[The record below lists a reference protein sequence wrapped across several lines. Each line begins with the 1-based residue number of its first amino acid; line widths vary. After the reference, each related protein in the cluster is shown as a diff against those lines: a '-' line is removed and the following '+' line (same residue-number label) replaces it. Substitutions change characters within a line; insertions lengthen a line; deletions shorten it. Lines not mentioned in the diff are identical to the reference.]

1 MVEFVMGGFD
11 LSAYT
16 EPKKLTVSRKNIY
29 EDIALTDMSGVSKPK
44 VIGCFY
50 EVGAAVVALPEE
62 TATAL
67 ISASAGNTL
76 SATFPLPGGN
86 GASKTLNFIRPELT
100 VTTVTEKSDGDYYD
114 ITIKLRSENIY
125 SDDCL

>member
-1 MVEFVMGGFD
+1 MVEFIIGGYD

-29 EDIALTDMSGVSKPK
+29 EDIELTDMSGVSKPK
-44 VIGCFY
+44 VIGCYY
-50 EVGAAVVALPEE
+50 EIGAAVTALPEE

-67 ISASAGNTL
+67 LSASAGNTL
-76 SATFPLPGGN
+76 SATFPLPGGSTV
-86 GASKTLNFIRPELT
+86 SKTLNFIRPELT
-100 VTTVTEKSDGDYYD
+100 VTAVTERTDGDYFD
-114 ITIKLRSENIY
+114 ILIKLRSENIY

>member
-1 MVEFVMGGFD
+1 MVEFIMGGYD

-16 EPKKLTVSRKNIY
+16 EPKKLTVSRKNIL
-29 EDIALTDMSGVSKPK
+29 EDIAVTDMSGVSKPR
-44 VIGCFY
+44 VIGCYY
-50 EVGAAVVALPEE
+50 EVGAAVTALPEE

-67 ISASAGNTL
+67 LAASAANTL
-76 SATFPLPGGN
+76 SATFPLPGEVS
-86 GASKTLNFIRPELT
+86 ASKTLNFIRPEMT
-100 VTTVTEKSDGDYYD
+100 VAAVTEKSDGDYYD